1 MLTRSGRRAMALK
14 HLAAAILAKDG
25 LKLLP
30 GWKVRIL
37 SNNELT
43 AHDPA
48 DARGSLHGRIRA
60 GIRIPNADQ
69 KSNEELADIL
79 AKEAVRSIR
88 RTMTCPELLKAE
100 KEDRQASGWAVL
112 SSPLL
117 ISLCV
122 KSGVTDGKTIPSNI
136 LFGDVRRLGLKN
148 DIRLMRVIENDIL
161 GGTVDLQMSD
171 TTPSANFSIS
181 PRSFATVRVEM
192 PVPIAIIGAMAGKY
206 LCDVIDIA
214 DCGISRI
221 DTAVRK
227 IKIRSAEWKPKD
239 VDKNG
244 IPKREHLRIEL
255 EPVTWM
261 PWSEQDEDLAR
272 ITSLSPE
279 IF

>member
-30 GWKVRIL
+30 GWKVQIL

-48 DARGSLHGRIRA
+48 DARGNPHGRIRA

-69 KSNEELADIL
+69 KSNEELADLL
-79 AKEAVRSIR
+79 AKEAMRSIR
-88 RTMTCPELLKAE
+88 RTMTCPEILKAE
-100 KEDRQASGWAVL
+100 KERCQAAGWAAL
-112 SSPLL
+112 SSPLF
-117 ISLCV
+117 ISLCI
-122 KSGVTDGKTIPSNI
+122 KSNATDGETIPPNI
-136 LFGDVRRLGLKN
+136 LVGDVRRLGLKN
-148 DIRLMRVIENDIL
+148 DIRLIRVFENDIL
-161 GGTVDLQMSD
+161 GGTVDVQTLD
-171 TTPSANFSIS
+171 TTPSAHFSIS
-181 PRSFATVRVEM
+181 PRSATTISIEM
-192 PVPIAIIGAMAGKY
+192 SVPIAIVGAMAGKR

-214 DCGISRI
+214 DCGIPRI
-221 DTAVRK
+221 DAAVGQIM
-227 IKIRSAEWKPKD
+227 IKGAEWYSKD

-244 IPKREHLRIEL
+244 IPRRERVRIEL
-255 EPVTWM
+255 EPVTWV
-261 PWSEQDEDLAR
+261 PWCDQNEELAR